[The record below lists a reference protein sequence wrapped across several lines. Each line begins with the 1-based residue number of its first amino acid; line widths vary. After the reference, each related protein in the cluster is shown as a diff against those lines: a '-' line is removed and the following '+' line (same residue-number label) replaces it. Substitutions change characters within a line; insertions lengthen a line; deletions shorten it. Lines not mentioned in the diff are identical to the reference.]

1 LFFNHRGH
9 GEHRVIMFFISI
21 FQLSVSSVSSV
32 VLIGLPRGNNR
43 ARVASIIEFDL
54 VDERE

>member
-1 LFFNHRGH
+1 
-9 GEHRVIMFFISI
+9 MFFISI